1 MSEEIPSDVQYPVI
15 HRRKVPFRPH
25 IQVSEDFARR
35 VTAIRQ
41 LDSELDR
48 FFPSLKDYFDL
59 VEEAYASNI
68 HFSTKLE
75 GNPLPLAAVRRLT
88 RRSLRGGPPEKTPDF
103 PTQEIINHLSIWL
116 SPENVRPPWSL
127 DRILEV
133 HQTLLLGAPKDARA
147 GFLRD
152 HEAAIYSD
160 RDEEVFKTCPPQ
172 HVRGELESL
181 LAWNAQTAPSLDPVA
196 GAAVFFHEFE
206 SIHPFTDGNGR
217 TGRTLFHTYL
227 QHRGLPNA
235 HLCLV
240 ERELLKDP
248 EEYYRV
254 LAWTD
259 QEGRYGPLLEFFS
272 RALERSYLDGVE
284 RFRNKDLLASKLP
297 ESLRRLL
304 VNAKHQQDWF
314 SVSAAANWIQ
324 GTSEQT
330 VRNNLNELVELKML
344 EAKGKTRAKRYR
356 FVSPL
361 DQLKAAVHG
370 FLESLGPNRTT
381 GHRTAKANG
390 VQRSRE
396 D

>member
-1 MSEEIPSDVQYPVI
+1 MTMSDNNPARLRYPVI

-25 IQVSEDFARR
+25 IEVTEGFAKR

-48 FFPSLKDYFDL
+48 FFPSLKDYFEL
-59 VEEAYASNI
+59 IEEAYASNI

-75 GNPLPLAAVRRLT
+75 GNPLPLAAVRKLT
-88 RRSLRGGPPEKTPDF
+88 RRSLRGGGPEKAPDF
-103 PTQEIINHLSIWL
+103 PTQEIINHLLIWL
-116 SPENVRPPWSL
+116 GPETIRPPWNL

-133 HQTLLLGAPKDARA
+133 HQTLLLGAPKNTRP
-147 GFLRD
+147 GLLRD
-152 HEAAIYSD
+152 HDAAIYSD
-160 RDEEVFKTCPPQ
+160 QDEEVFKTCPPQ
-172 HVRGELESL
+172 HVREELDSL
-181 LAWNAQTAPSLDPVA
+181 LSWNAQTAPSLDPVA

-240 ERELLKDP
+240 ERELLREP

-259 QEGRYGPLLEFFS
+259 QEGKYGQLLEFFS
-272 RALERSYLDGVE
+272 QALERSYLDGVE
-284 RFRNKDLLASKLP
+284 RFRKKDLLSSKLP

-304 VNAKHQQDWF
+304 VNAKHHQEWF
-314 SVSAAANWIQ
+314 SVSSAAGWIQ

-330 VRNNLNELVELKML
+330 VRNNLNGLVELKLL
-344 EAKGKTRAKRYR
+344 ESKGKTRAKRYR

-361 DQLKAAVHG
+361 DQLKAAVRG
-370 FLESLGPNRTT
+370 FLTQLGPRP
-381 GHRTAKANG
+381 R
-390 VQRSRE
+390 RS
-396 D
+396 